1 MCSYSPSRCPTPQA
15 DVFYSD
21 DDADGFAAGTSCSSP
36 GARRGSFEQRRSS
49 FDRRR
54 ASLDRPSL
62 SRASLDRAPLR
73 RASLDCS
80 SSLALPAQ
88 HWADG
93 EWQSYRVRGSSYL
106 SGPRLKTPASQPAC
120 TLVGVD
126 LCSTP
131 HSQSR
136 EHLASHPNSW
146 MMRRRRQVSGGQL
159 PDGALP
165 FHWVVHF
172 MNPGSPGLFPC
183 TSICLYFA
191 AADGATLP
199 QLLSRPGPLSASL
212 RRFLGADATEQA
224 AMFKMI
230 PAVAS
235 GPALV
240 RSMVPR
246 TPIVVGKTVR
256 LPVHVASDGAYV
268 EVGLDVASS
277 GFADRFFR
285 HVFHR
290 FTARVVVDI
299 AFLLEGQRV
308 DELPEQLLGVAHLA
322 NVAPHLAV
330 PLPGL

>member
-1 MCSYSPSRCPTPQA
+1 
-15 DVFYSD
+15 
-21 DDADGFAAGTSCSSP
+21 
-36 GARRGSFEQRRSS
+36 
-49 FDRRR
+49 
-54 ASLDRPSL
+54 
-62 SRASLDRAPLR
+62 
-73 RASLDCS
+73 
-80 SSLALPAQ
+80 
-88 HWADG
+88 
-93 EWQSYRVRGSSYL
+93 
-106 SGPRLKTPASQPAC
+106 
-120 TLVGVD
+120 
-126 LCSTP
+126 
-131 HSQSR
+131 
-136 EHLASHPNSW
+136 
-146 MMRRRRQVSGGQL
+146 
-159 PDGALP
+159 
-165 FHWVVHF
+165 
-172 MNPGSPGLFPC
+172 
-183 TSICLYFA
+183 
-191 AADGATLP
+191 
-199 QLLSRPGPLSASL
+199 
-212 RRFLGADATEQA
+212 
-224 AMFKMI
+224 MFKMI